1 MPRGGLARAAWRFG
15 PAFLVSVGYMDPG
28 NWATDIEGGAR
39 FGFSLLWVLLL
50 SNAIALFL
58 QALASKLGIVTGKS
72 LAQNCRDRL
81 PGWLNLLLW
90 VAAEAAV
97 LATDLAEFL
106 GAALGFSLLLGVPL
120 FEAAILTGVVVLAL
134 LGLERYGYRVV
145 ELAIISLVA
154 VVGVAYIVELAM
166 IRPALGPILRGLVEP
181 DLSGGRL
188 FLAIGILG
196 ATVMPHNL
204 YLHSALVQARRPL
217 LGERAH
223 IASQHLDAAVA
234 LNAALLVNAAIMVTA
249 AATFHGRGPAV
260 TSLAQAHAALV
271 PLLGGL
277 AAGAFA
283 VALLASGLS
292 SSTTAVMAS
301 QVVLQG
307 FLGVRVSLFVQRL
320 LTMVPALVVIW
331 IGVDSLKILIL
342 SQVFL
347 SFGLP
352 FAVVP
357 LVWLSQHR
365 GVMGEFAN
373 RRATTVIASA
383 VAALI
388 VLLNGLLICRL
399 LAGAP

>member
-365 GVMGEFAN
+365 GVMGEFAS

-388 VLLNGLLICRL
+388 ALLNGLLICRL